1 MPADPEAL
9 YPRYFSGGVEIR
21 MRDGRTFRH
30 HEKVN
35 RGAGDRALTASDIE
49 TKYYDNA
56 ALAVSRSRADQICAA
71 VLGLE
76 QRSARDLA
84 RVLAG

>member
-21 MRDGRTFRH
+21 MRDGHTFRH

-35 RGAGDRALTASDIE
+35 RGAGDRARIVVRISGSPHELQSVRRGCG
-49 TKYYDNA
+49 K
-56 ALAVSRSRADQICAA
+56 R
-71 VLGLE
+71 
-76 QRSARDLA
+76 
-84 RVLAG
+84 